1 VDLGVKLSI
10 LPLFKQVIKDRKW
23 KELQVAFNFPHTT
36 TSAAYVL
43 RKYYIV
49 LLHHYEQVYF
59 LGTQGPLVPP
69 PSRLHPLGAPRCM
82 TKSYNYQWGHWC
94 GKWIGPFVAQSKLLS
109 SWVKCCSWFWWVGL
123 EVPLPAPIPISVPRD
138 PISEV
143 GLNSEEIGP
152 QNAPPIP
159 TLSLVVPPST
169 WLYHCSI
176 FEKIC
181 AESWKVWKGTL
192 LECIVV

>member
-1 VDLGVKLSI
+1 VVLGVKLSI

-82 TKSYNYQWGHWC
+82 TKSYKYQ
-94 GKWIGPFVAQSKLLS
+94 
-109 SWVKCCSWFWWVGL
+109 
-123 EVPLPAPIPISVPRD
+123 
-138 PISEV
+138 
-143 GLNSEEIGP
+143 
-152 QNAPPIP
+152 
-159 TLSLVVPPST
+159 
-169 WLYHCSI
+169 
-176 FEKIC
+176 
-181 AESWKVWKGTL
+181 
-192 LECIVV
+192 